1 MQLYPEIR
9 FSQDKVNDR
18 LVIDFGAERSFLA
31 KLPLWLLLPAG
42 YCFLMTIMPA
52 EQQGIVGMTH
62 GIFLLV
68 FALVLTAVAQYCFSD
83 RVILD
88 RKSHEFG
95 RKPAVENSQGKRSGF
110 YLRCSGHRAEWK
122 YINAD
127 YGSYYEFR
135 LVLVSQTGVIMP
147 VSLGFREDRYKQHVE
162 IARTISCF
170 IGYEL
175 VEPNPS
181 FPVLFLNIRARNFK
195 SLTEWQN
202 RMTLRNVAA
211 WKAIPTSFQNAHEFS
226 HLFMLRGSGFNSA
239 ATSKLLIPSRLD
251 LIERDLERF
260 FYHCLYDL
268 SLPLFSPCNSIIRG
282 LTVLLAAFIKAVSLL
297 LSTAL
302 IWIPA
307 AISYPIFWN
316 GNNTWLLS

>member
-1 MQLYPEIR
+1 VQLYPEIR

-42 YCFLMTIMPA
+42 YCFLMTIMPP

-88 RKSHEFG
+88 RKSHEIWQET
-95 RKPAVENSQGKRSGF
+95 RCGKFSREAFRLYFADVAGIG
-110 YLRCSGHRAEWK
+110 LNGNM
-122 YINAD
+122 INAD

-135 LVLVSQTGVIMP
+135 IVLVSQTGVIMP

-162 IARTISCF
+162 IARTISYF

-175 VEPNPS
+175 VEPNPKL
-181 FPVLFLNIRARNFK
+181 PRLVL
-195 SLTEWQN
+195 E
-202 RMTLRNVAA
+202 
-211 WKAIPTSFQNAHEFS
+211 H
-226 HLFMLRGSGFNSA
+226 SGPQLQI
-239 ATSKLLIPSRLD
+239 TYRVGKI
-251 LIERDLERF
+251 
-260 FYHCLYDL
+260 
-268 SLPLFSPCNSIIRG
+268 G
-282 LTVLLAAFIKAVSLL
+282 
-297 LSTAL
+297 
-302 IWIPA
+302 
-307 AISYPIFWN
+307 
-316 GNNTWLLS
+316 